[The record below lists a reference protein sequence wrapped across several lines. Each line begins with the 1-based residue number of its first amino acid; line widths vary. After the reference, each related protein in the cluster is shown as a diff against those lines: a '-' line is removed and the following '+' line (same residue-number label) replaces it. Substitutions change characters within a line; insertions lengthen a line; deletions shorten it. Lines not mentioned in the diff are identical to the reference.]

1 MVGLVVLAGGQS
13 RRMGQDKA
21 RMAGGIRR
29 ILAEAKAA
37 GLTPRIVLAG
47 PQPRGEEL
55 EREGWTTDAD
65 VVLDDPADATCLH
78 DVLVHVFNGDLPS
91 VVLTP
96 CDAVSIDRQGF
107 AELAAMPE
115 GVPLDPS
122 GRRQV
127 LFSRLPEGWVAA
139 PDADRRVEALF
150 DGLDG
155 RPLESVA
162 GRLTTVNTPEELG
175 ALRSRQQRGIER
187 DGS

>member
-1 MVGLVVLAGGQS
+1 MVGLVVLAGGRS

-37 GLTPRIVLAG
+37 GLTPRVVLAG

-55 EREGWTTDAD
+55 EREGWTADAD
-65 VVLDDPADATCLH
+65 VVLDDPAHATCLH

-96 CDAVSIDRQGF
+96 CDAVSIDREGF

-139 PDADRRVEALF
+139 PDAERRVEALF
-150 DGLDG
+150 ED
-155 RPLESVA
+155 LEDQPFGSVA
-162 GRLTTVNTPEELG
+162 NHLTTVNTPDELDTV
-175 ALRSRQQRGIER
+175 RSSQQRGIER
-187 DGS
+187 DDS

>member
-29 ILAEAKAA
+29 ILSEAKAA
-37 GLTPRIVLAG
+37 GLAPRIVLAG
-47 PQPRGEEL
+47 PKPRGDEL
-55 EREGWTTDAD
+55 VREGWTKDAD
-65 VVLDDPADATCLH
+65 VVMDDPAHATCLH
-78 DVLVHVFNGDLPS
+78 DVLVHAFNGDLPS

-96 CDAVSIDRQGF
+96 CDAVSIDREGF

-139 PDADRRVEALF
+139 PDAERRVEALF
-150 DGLDG
+150 DD
-155 RPLESVA
+155 LEDQPFGSVA
-162 GRLTTVNTPEELG
+162 NHLTTVNTPDELDTV
-175 ALRSRQQRGIER
+175 RSSQQRGIER

>member
-29 ILAEAKAA
+29 ILTEAKAA
-37 GLTPRIVLAG
+37 GLTPRVVLAG

-55 EREGWTTDAD
+55 EREGWTADAD
-65 VVLDDPADATCLH
+65 VVLDDPAHATCLH

-96 CDAVSIDRQGF
+96 CDAVSIDREGF

-139 PDADRRVEALF
+139 PDAERRVEALF
-150 DGLDG
+150 PNGAARVRDRG
-155 RPLESVA
+155 A
-162 GRLTTVNTPEELG
+162 GIG
-175 ALRSRQQRGIER
+175 AGPAGATHQCAGINFQSARRSYI
-187 DGS
+187 

>member
-29 ILAEAKAA
+29 ILTEAKAA

-47 PQPRGEEL
+47 PRPRGEEF
-55 EREGWTTDAD
+55 EREGWTADAD
-65 VVLDDPADATCLH
+65 VVLDDPAHATCLH

-91 VVLTP
+91 VVLAP
-96 CDAVSIDRQGF
+96 CDAVSIDRVGLT
-107 AELAAMPE
+107 ELAAMPE

-139 PDADRRVEALF
+139 PDAERRVEALF
-150 DGLDG
+150 DKLED
-155 RPLESVA
+155 RRLESAA
-162 GRLTTVNTPEELG
+162 GYLTTVNTPEELD
-175 ALRSRQQRGIER
+175 AVRSRQQRGIER

>member
-1 MVGLVVLAGGQS
+1 
-13 RRMGQDKA
+13 
-21 RMAGGIRR
+21 MAGGIRR
-29 ILAEAKAA
+29 ILTEAKAA
-37 GLTPRIVLAG
+37 GLTPRVVLAG

-55 EREGWTTDAD
+55 EREGWTADAD
-65 VVLDDPADATCLH
+65 VVVDDPAHATCLH

-96 CDAVSIDRQGF
+96 CDAVSIDREGF

-139 PDADRRVEALF
+139 PDAERRVEALF
-150 DGLDG
+150 DD
-155 RPLESVA
+155 LEDQPFGSVA
-162 GRLTTVNTPEELG
+162 NHLTTVNTPDELDTV
-175 ALRSRQQRGIER
+175 RSSQQRGIER